1 MSNKH
6 LENLKRKKEELEKQ
20 IAEEEAK
27 VVSKEGVLKFFCFQQ
42 NNSGG
47 FFNVTD
53 KLCHNLYIE
62 AHSYN
67 EAREKA
73 TDMGVY
79 FNGCDI
85 GIDCSCCGDR
95 WDDYADE
102 INLTEL
108 SNSCSIKFEKI
119 SDYAQ
124 YMADEFGWT
133 IPDARIFYYDG
144 TVTEIF
150 ANKIN

>member
-27 VVSKEGVLKFFCFQQ
+27 VVSKEGVLKFFRFQQ

-53 KLCHNLYIE
+53 KLCRNLYIE

-108 SNSCSIKFEKI
+108 NKFEKI

-124 YMADEFGWT
+124 YMAGEFGWT
-133 IPDARIFYYDG
+133 TPDARIFYYDG